1 MYFKH
6 KLALKHGKFGV
17 CEIPAIKQNSLDL
30 FGGHSHH
37 MNFDERPQKAVAHR
51 DIEAFVVHTG
61 KVWASLDD
69 VTTVAVQMAVENRF
83 KHQVGSHTLYQV
95 QPGSFPVMNMF
106 PEVEFTSLNKRS
118 SENSLKLGRVRS
130 AYWGQYSA
138 DFFKNFLYT
147 CDSRGPMSRL
157 QYQHLHFQFPS
168 CLQPWLEWTCPFLHL
183 GISFGFHKIQSGKKR
198 SAQPHSICSWVD
210 RIQSWPLLETKIVT
224 DHISVLD
231 CVVIWVLTIIM

>member
-147 CDSRGPMSRL
+147 CDRAEDQCRD
-157 QYQHLHFQFPS
+157 YNIN
-168 CLQPWLEWTCPFLHL
+168 TCIFNFLHVFSHGL
-183 GISFGFHKIQSGKKR
+183 NEPVHFY
-198 SAQPHSICSWVD
+198 
-210 RIQSWPLLETKIVT
+210 
-224 DHISVLD
+224 
-231 CVVIWVLTIIM
+231 IWVFLLVFIKYSLEKSVRLNHTQFALGWIEFKVGPC